1 MGLDC
6 VGSYLLEISRSWPAD
21 EAEAPLTTNRTGGG
35 IGYPVFEQGYIF
47 IKGQILHDPLRGRP
61 QALGVV
67 GSPVYRSHGGSTEG
81 RSAGCGFH
89 VYAQTGG
96 LNDRGHDG
104 KKLIEIRIGI
114 SLG

>member
-1 MGLDC
+1 M
-6 VGSYLLEISRSWPAD
+6 VSYLLEISRSWPAD
-21 EAEAPLTTNRTGGG
+21 EAEAPLIGNRTGGG
-35 IGYPVFEQGYIF
+35 IDYPAFEQGYIL

-61 QALGVV
+61 QTLGVV
-67 GSPVYRSHGGSTEG
+67 GSPVHCRDCGSTEG
-81 RSAGCGFH
+81 RSAGGGFH